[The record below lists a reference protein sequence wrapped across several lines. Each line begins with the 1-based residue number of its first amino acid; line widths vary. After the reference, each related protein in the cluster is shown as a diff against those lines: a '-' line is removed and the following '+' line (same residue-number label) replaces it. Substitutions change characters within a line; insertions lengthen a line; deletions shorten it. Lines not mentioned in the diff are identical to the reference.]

1 MNEKKWLVGTE
12 NGVFL
17 KYDEFLTTE
26 IVNLT
31 TKIEE
36 ATPFEHIGDAMR
48 ECIRLNNNELGF
60 TSKFKV
66 IPIYSKEKFLL

>member
-1 MNEKKWLVGTE
+1 MRQWLVGTD
-12 NGVFL
+12 NGVLL
-17 KYDEFLTTE
+17 KYDAFLTTE

-36 ATPFEHIGDAMR
+36 ATHFDIIGDAMR
-48 ECIRLNNNELGF
+48 ECIRLNNIELGL

-66 IPIYSKEKFLL
+66 IPL